1 MSEARPWPVEL
12 KVRRSDKT
20 LAIAFDT
27 GEQFVLPAEYL
38 RVNTPSAQD
47 RGHGGERRTVA
58 GKQGVGITDIQPVG
72 RYAARIVFDDGHDS
86 GLYSW
91 DALYDLARG
100 QARKWS
106 AYLQEL
112 TDKGLSR

>member
-1 MSEARPWPVEL
+1 MSDLRPWPVEL
-12 KVRRSDKT
+12 KVKRSDRT
-20 LAIAFDT
+20 LALAFDT
-27 GEQFVLPAEYL
+27 GETFVLPAEYL

-47 RGHGGERRTVA
+47 RGHGGERRIVA
-58 GKQGVGITDIQPVG
+58 GKQGVGINDIQPVG
-72 RYAARIVFDDGHDS
+72 RYAARIVFDDGHDT

-100 QARKWS
+100 HESRWN

-112 TDKGLSR
+112 AAKGLSR